1 MRALVDYFQ
10 RKKAAREHV
19 RLSSLRLFD
28 LESHLKLEAYSRLGD
43 VTVDQ
48 AQSAEPLLSV
58 GAYSYVR
65 SGSRLLSISEIG
77 RYCSIGRNVTL
88 GLNPRN
94 HPLHWVSSSTQFSRH
109 YQRKV
114 TPLKIGHDVWIGD
127 NAVVMAGITIGHGA
141 VIGCDAV
148 VTKDV
153 LPYQIV
159 VGNPAKPIRFRFSE
173 EIIAALLQCA
183 WWQYARSQL
192 DLLDF
197 ENVTLFSAVSKGLS
211 QKAHYGVI
219 ELQGRKVTQRS

>member
-1 MRALVDYFQ
+1 MRLLVDYFQ
-10 RKKAAREHV
+10 RKKAARKHV

-28 LESHLKLEAYSRLGD
+28 SKSHLRLEAYSRLGD
-43 VTVDQ
+43 ITVDQ
-48 AQSAEPLLSV
+48 AHSTEPDLSV

-88 GLNPRN
+88 GLNPKN

-127 NAVVMAGITIGHGA
+127 NAVVMAGLNIGHGA

-159 VGNPAKPIRFRFSE
+159 AGNPAKPIRFRFSD
-173 EIIAALLQCA
+173 EIIAALLQSQ
-183 WWQYARSQL
+183 WWQYDRSQL

-197 ENVTLFSAVSKGLS
+197 ENVTHFAAASKSLS
-211 QKAHYGVI
+211 QKAHYSVI
-219 ELQGRKVTQRS
+219 ELHGQKVT